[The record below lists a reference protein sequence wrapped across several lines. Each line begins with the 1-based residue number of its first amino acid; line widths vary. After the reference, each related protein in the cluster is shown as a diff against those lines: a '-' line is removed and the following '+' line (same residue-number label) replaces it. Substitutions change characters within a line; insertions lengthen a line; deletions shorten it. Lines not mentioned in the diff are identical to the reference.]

1 MPPHRQPTIST
12 HVLDNERGQPAIGV
26 HVTLE
31 RRHGDAFTT
40 LANATTDDDGR
51 VGSLLPGQLQ
61 AGIYRIVF
69 DAAGYFAEQDSAASD
84 DDAVPFLRTVAIEF
98 QITETARHY
107 HVPLLMTRFA
117 CTSYRGS

>member
-12 HVLDNERGQPAIGV
+12 HVLDNERGQPAVGV
-26 HVTLE
+26 QVTLE

-40 LANATTDDDGR
+40 LISATTNDDGR
-51 VGSLLPGQLQ
+51 VENLLPGSLQ

-69 DAAGYFAEQDSAASD
+69 DAASYFEGRAPDLPAG
-84 DDAVPFLRTVAIEF
+84 DATPFLRSVAVEF
-98 QITETARHY
+98 QIVDTGRHY